1 MLNRVQLKAEAK
13 SITKNAQVSAY
24 LFTLLYLAISAALNG
39 VNWLT
44 DNSAGAVLTRWS
56 EMTDV
61 DLSIYVTLP
70 LLRLP
75 PLVATG
81 VTIAISLV
89 SAVLGAG
96 YLLYIMGVRKGQE
109 MSYATLFDGFLFA
122 GKVILLQIV
131 INIFVFLW
139 SLLFVIPGIIAAY
152 RYRFALYNLCENP
165 ELGVMEALAMSKAQ
179 TKGYKLDLFVLD
191 VTFLGWSLLCA
202 LTAGILT
209 IWVAPYVQQ
218 TNLAYFDAIKAEKG
232 IGSLPGEESAEDD
245 TFYPD
250 DRF

>member
-1 MLNRVQLKAEAK
+1 MLDRVQLKAEAK

-44 DNSAGAVLTRWS
+44 DNSAGTVLTRWS

-218 TNLAYFDAIKAEKG
+218 TNLAYFDAI
-232 IGSLPGEESAEDD
+232 GSLPGEEPAEDD